1 MLLCVGMF
9 FIIYKFI
16 QIFNTMETPTY
27 LTKEGFEKLKNKL
40 NKLIHE
46 ERPQIAQMIAE
57 AREKG
62 DITENAEYDAA
73 KDAQSKLE
81 NEISQLQLLLANVKI
96 IEEDEIDKSQVRIL
110 TVVTIKNLSNNQIIS
125 YKLVPDKE
133 ADLKQKH
140 LGINSPV
147 AQALLGKKIDDI
159 VEINVPAGIINYKI
173 LKIE

>member
-1 MLLCVGMF
+1 M
-9 FIIYKFI
+9 YKR
-16 QIFNTMETPTY
+16 Q
-27 LTKEGFEKLKNKL
+27 
-40 NKLIHE
+40 
-46 ERPQIAQMIAE
+46 
-57 AREKG
+57 
-62 DITENAEYDAA
+62 
-73 KDAQSKLE
+73 QSKLE

-159 VEINVPAGIINYKI
+159 VEINVPAGIIKYKI